1 MILRKSLFISKN
13 QLWLVNLHILGSLC
27 TLDGETGLSA
37 ADQNIHPPFELI
49 SESVRESWNG
59 SSTANEFGLKMKE
72 LYIEVHDKV
81 CLIEG

>member
-1 MILRKSLFISKN
+1 MILRKSLFTSKN
-13 QLWLVNLHILGSLC
+13 QSWLVNLHILGSLC
-27 TLDGETGLSA
+27 TLKGKEGYQVPS
-37 ADQNIHPPFELI
+37 QNIHPPFELI

-59 SSTANEFGLKMKE
+59 SSTADEFGLKMKE